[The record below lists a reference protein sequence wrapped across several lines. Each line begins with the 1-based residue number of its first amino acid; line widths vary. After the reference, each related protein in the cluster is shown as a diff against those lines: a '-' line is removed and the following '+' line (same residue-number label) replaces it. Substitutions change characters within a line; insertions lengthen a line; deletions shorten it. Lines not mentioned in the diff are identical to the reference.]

1 MSKLNQSPRV
11 NVEDPQLRLLIRD
24 HATQINMLAEGRLG
38 AVYNASI
45 APPTTGSNAQGDQLR
60 NSAPIEEGAAL
71 SKYVVTGWICVNSGT
86 PGTWLPL
93 RNLTG
98 N

>member
-1 MSKLNQSPRV
+1 MSKLNQSPRI
-11 NVEDPQLRLLIRD
+11 NTQDLLLQLLLREQ
-24 HATQINMLAEGRLG
+24 ATQINMLTEGRLS
-38 AVYNASI
+38 AVFNAAA

-86 PGTWLPL
+86 PGTWLQL